1 MEEYQKVYEEFWK
14 KLVEKDGV
22 LDIEQVKIELADY
35 KTLLDF
41 VPQVYDELA
50 NVSKPHTYPEYIISR
65 VNNRMID
72 RQMAFDDLTMN
83 AENGEVALTVKE
95 LEDYFLK

>member
-14 KLVEKDGV
+14 ESVEKDGV

-50 NVSKPHTYPEYIISR
+50 SVSKAHTYPEYIIAR

-83 AENGEVALTVKE
+83 SENGEVVLTVKE
-95 LEDYFLK
+95 LKDYFLK